1 MLSQGG
7 NKIEIPRKKQEKM
20 AKNIELA
27 LMLGL
32 DLKKWNSRPESDF
45 LYTPSSAKKGA
56 GDKGDENKKNAIGP
70 LDFLEKLE
78 EEADI
83 LKKIKYFSVTNTFY
97 VYDRREGFWVGM
109 ASRVFEVSLQQI
121 VSVTKHLQ
129 GFILPSAF
137 TRILVNELKGTEIHN
152 MYVPDFDMN
161 YICLKNCL
169 VNTLDGE
176 PLPHTSGV
184 FLTSSTQYNWSKSKQ
199 SPVEWEGFL
208 ENFCNGHEDRKQ
220 FLKAWMRVVLAS
232 SKSAQVFL
240 YIFGPGSTGK
250 SVFANTLNALLGSKR
265 VVHTSLKAL
274 NTDQFETYNLVGKP
288 LIVIADS
295 ELYEGDLNILK
306 QITGNDVISGRAKY
320 VQGAFEIHKTGNVM
334 IIANVPFFS
343 RESGNAIQRRLL
355 LFVADKIVTNRKLLI
370 EPQSGGFFGPLA
382 DELPQILKW
391 VFEMSL
397 DEANSFL
404 INQETL
410 VPSLKPEIA
419 FLKELSNPMRGWA
432 KRFLEVKRGFD
443 TPVGAEAEP
452 KLGTLY
458 WSYLNFCKKYGLVA
472 ERPRN
477 FSSYLQSQL
486 HGLGGDWL
494 ECKLIRKN
502 QGMFFA
508 NLALLAEPAPEGGE
522 TL

>member
-1 MLSQGG
+1 
-7 NKIEIPRKKQEKM
+7 
-20 AKNIELA
+20 
-27 LMLGL
+27 
-32 DLKKWNSRPESDF
+32 
-45 LYTPSSAKKGA
+45 
-56 GDKGDENKKNAIGP
+56 
-70 LDFLEKLE
+70 
-78 EEADI
+78 
-83 LKKIKYFSVTNTFY
+83 
-97 VYDRREGFWVGM
+97 
-109 ASRVFEVSLQQI
+109 
-121 VSVTKHLQ
+121 
-129 GFILPSAF
+129 
-137 TRILVNELKGTEIHN
+137 
-152 MYVPDFDMN
+152 
-161 YICLKNCL
+161 
-169 VNTLDGE
+169 
-176 PLPHTSGV
+176 
-184 FLTSSTQYNWSKSKQ
+184 
-199 SPVEWEGFL
+199 
-208 ENFCNGHEDRKQ
+208 
-220 FLKAWMRVVLAS
+220 MRVVLAS

-419 FLKELSNPMRGWA
+419 FLKELSNPMRG
-432 KRFLEVKRGFD
+432 
-443 TPVGAEAEP
+443 
-452 KLGTLY
+452 
-458 WSYLNFCKKYGLVA
+458 
-472 ERPRN
+472 
-477 FSSYLQSQL
+477 
-486 HGLGGDWL
+486 
-494 ECKLIRKN
+494 
-502 QGMFFA
+502 
-508 NLALLAEPAPEGGE
+508 
-522 TL
+522 